1 MSDHLDE
8 NDRAP
13 ADRSAPDDPTG
24 AAPARLRGPRNRD
37 DDVEAYLIELG
48 QRVRSMRA
56 VRGMSRKV
64 LAQASGVSERY
75 IAQLESGQGNVSIV
89 LLRRVAEA
97 TGAPLE
103 DLVAEPARQPQDW
116 TLIRELLRKAAPSVV
131 ADVKALLGGR
141 PVDRPRS
148 AQIAVDRVALIGLR
162 GAGKSTLG
170 RMAAEKLG
178 WRFVELNKEIEAEA
192 GFSVGEVFSLY
203 GQDGY
208 RRYEA
213 AALDRIIA
221 DPGPMILA
229 TGGGIVSE
237 PVTFERLL
245 SSFFTIWVKTSPAE
259 HMSRVRKQGDLRPM
273 GADKAAMA
281 ELITILQ
288 SREALYARARMSL
301 DTTNATLE
309 QSLAA
314 LLRTIQSYC
323 VSGCPWQS
331 RNRA

>member
-1 MSDHLDE
+1 MNEHLDDKE
-8 NDRAP
+8 HAP
-13 ADRSAPDDPTG
+13 IEGGSMDGPQG
-24 AAPARLRGPRNRD
+24 AVPSRVRGPRNRD

-97 TGAPLE
+97 TGAPIE

-116 TLIRELLRKAAPSVV
+116 ALIRELLRKAGPAMI
-131 ADVKALLGGR
+131 ADVKAVLGGQAI
-141 PVDRPRS
+141 DRPQQPS
-148 AQIAVDRVALIGLR
+148 IAVDRVALIGLR

-178 WRFVELNKEIEAEA
+178 WRFVELNKEIEVEA
-192 GFSVGEVFSLY
+192 GFSIGEVFSLY

-213 AALDRIIA
+213 AALERIIA
-221 DPGPMILA
+221 NPGPMILA
-229 TGGGIVSE
+229 TGGGIVAE
-237 PVTFERLL
+237 AVTFERLL
-245 SSFFTIWVKTSPAE
+245 ASFFTIWVKTSPAE

-288 SREALYARARMSL
+288 SREPLYARARISL
-301 DTTNATLE
+301 DTTDATLE

-323 VSGCPWQS
+323 ASGCPWQS

>member
-1 MSDHLDE
+1 MSL
-8 NDRAP
+8 RAP
-13 ADRSAPDDPTG
+13 TASPTLATRLAARVRTGRAARRLTRANLADASGLSMAYL
-24 AAPARLRGPRNRD
+24 ARLEG
-37 DDVEAYLIELG
+37 
-48 QRVRSMRA
+48 
-56 VRGMSRKV
+56 
-64 LAQASGVSERY
+64 AQANPSLEVLTRLATALQLPPHAL
-75 IAQLESGQGNVSIV
+75 IAPEEPEWAPPQ
-89 LLRRVAEA
+89 AA
-97 TGAPLE
+97 TIAP
-103 DLVAEPARQPQDW
+103 R
-116 TLIRELLRKAAPSVV
+116 I
-131 ADVKALLGGR
+131 
-141 PVDRPRS
+141 
-148 AQIAVDRVALIGLR
+148 ALIGLR

-178 WRFVELNKEIEAEA
+178 WRFIELNKEIEREA

-213 AALDRIIA
+213 AALERIIA
-221 DPGPMILA
+221 EPGAMILA

-245 SSFFTIWVKTSPAE
+245 ASFFTIWVKTSPAE

-273 GADKAAMA
+273 GADKAAMT

-288 SREALYARARMSL
+288 SREPFYARARMSL

-331 RNRA
+331 RNRS